1 MGPQSLR
8 ASCSLIIPLLLQCL
22 LNLILDFRVDKKI
35 ENVGMVGDR
44 KVEIH
49 RSSMRDPARYVRGD
63 MKVEILVYLSSTN
76 SPCHLFLV
84 YGTGPFD
91 RRLSPLELFAS
102 IATDESSSV
111 NNGERGHTAR
121 ATFLVPGH
129 P

>member
-8 ASCSLIIPLLLQCL
+8 ALCSLIIPLLLQCL
-22 LNLILDFRVDKKI
+22 LNLIFDFRVDKKI
-35 ENVGMVGDR
+35 KNVGMVGDR
-44 KVEIH
+44 KVEMH

-63 MKVEILVYLSSTN
+63 MKVEILVYQSSTN

-91 RRLSPLELFAS
+91 RQLSPLDLFVS
-102 IATDESSSV
+102 IATDKSS
-111 NNGERGHTAR
+111 NTDNGERGHPAR

>member
-8 ASCSLIIPLLLQCL
+8 APCSLIIPLLLQCL
-22 LNLILDFRVDKKI
+22 LNLILGFRVDEKI

-44 KVEIH
+44 KVEMH

-63 MKVEILVYLSSTN
+63 MKVEILVYRSDTN

-91 RRLSPLELFAS
+91 RQLSPLELFAS
-102 IATDESSSV
+102 IATDESSNV